1 MPNET
6 LLEDLNK
13 NGKIEVAELNI
24 TKDKFRN
31 RRRMAWMAMV
41 SMTVYT
47 GLLLT
52 PIIDTDRIKSLSDI
66 LDMFY
71 IAMASIV
78 GAYMG
83 FTTWATKNNT
93 N

>member
-1 MPNET
+1 MSIQQPEIDLDGNGVVTKVEET
-6 LLEDLNK
+6 
-13 NGKIEVAELNI
+13 I

-31 RRRMAWMAMV
+31 RRRMAWTAMV
-41 SMTVYT
+41 SMTIYT
-47 GLLLT
+47 AVLLT
-52 PIIDTDRIKSLSDI
+52 PLIQTDRIKSLENI

-83 FTTWATKNNT
+83 FATWASKQ
-93 N
+93 